1 MARSI
6 DRERGVQT
14 FQRFPSRFSILRHEI
29 SVLSP
34 TTQPPNVMKKPTGGG
49 GIQVDHLQGQM
60 DGGKAGATSRRQK
73 EMKWSD
79 NDEGDEE

>member
-1 MARSI
+1 
-6 DRERGVQT
+6 
-14 FQRFPSRFSILRHEI
+14 
-29 SVLSP
+29 
-34 TTQPPNVMKKPTGGG
+34 VMKKPTGEGG
-49 GIQVDHLQGQM
+49 GIEVEEDLQGRWM